1 MPGVGL
7 LFLQLA
13 GAAGATALPPPDI
26 EVSARV
32 TAREVRV
39 RQEGAARISLRADPG
54 VAPPVRVERSAPPG
68 AKRYRNLTIDLK
80 AEARLANREPNSTQ
94 QGSTDEADQP

>member
-13 GAAGATALPPPDI
+13 AGGAVAAPPPDI
-26 EVSARV
+26 EVRARV
-32 TAREVRV
+32 TAREVQI
-39 RQEGAARISLRADPG
+39 RQEGAARIAVRAEPG

-80 AEARLANREPNSTQ
+80 AEARLVQPDPAATP
-94 QGSTDEADQP
+94 QGSADEADQP